1 MQRRTFLR
9 TTVAVT
15 AAATIPTAA
24 NAATETIDPIVFDST
39 ASLLAADGSLLTNES
54 LVPVFAEPT
63 AFNVDEDDDGDAT
76 DYGTTSI
83 PLVASDDGVVGFGA
97 PIGQDDTDFSYGNE
111 EFLLNVLDEETDGE
125 TVLFDEGHGQFYDLD
140 SFSAFADYA
149 ESNGYTVDATDSLT
163 DELSSADAAIV
174 TSPSDGFTDTELSA
188 VESFVGD
195 GGALLLFDQSD
206 FGNFDATANLNEVAS
221 AADAGFS
228 FNDDQ
233 VLDSENNA
241 GPEFAP
247 TTSQFDDSFDYFDE
261 REGLGL
267 ELDPE
272 QTYEVEIDRVTD
284 GDTVDVQFSEGQT
297 ESVRLLGI
305 DTPEKPANQFAERPE
320 EWPGIESLEYLGQQ
334 GEEATSFAESFFEDA
349 TTATLAFDENEP
361 VRDAFDRVLGYLT
374 VDETQYNREAVTAG
388 FARVYDSGFDR
399 HDEFLERD
407 RAARDAGRGV
417 WAASDPADS
426 PEIRN
431 EPAESLFF
439 PSAVPIEADDGETV
453 VNAEQAA
460 GGQPLVAVDERA
472 RIGLVGSPFIDESFE
487 SAEGYPVDTSDYGN
501 FSVLASLADKLSAR
515 DGTATGLNKGK
526 GHGDREPSTELL
538 IDGGHGQLNGPG
550 LSAEDA
556 AYFGRFVEG
565 VGLGFEGIND
575 VTGGFGATLL
585 DETRAFIVT
594 SPESEFTDAEIDALR
609 AFRDDGGAVLLLGGA
624 HGDARRTRLNDLA
637 SALGT
642 DLRFADGVV
651 TDEQHNVNDD
661 PTVPTTT
668 VFSGGELFDG
678 YQSEA
683 KYKRGKG
690 NKKNGSKGNGN
701 GKRNAEE
708 RHR

>member
-1 MQRRTFLR
+1 M
-9 TTVAVT
+9 AVT